1 PPQTPHHGRN
11 AAVRSAVPWSVMNH
25 TQACHYGS
33 WAVAAPALA
42 WASISGRPL
51 ARGLTGEFR
60 MLFFGSALAARAT
73 DASFDC
79 VRLREHDHKPRRLLA
94 SAYASSQLRTL
105 QIKAAQDVPDDLQ
118 GFPSGRC
125 ISGGGAQS
133 CDEGVLE
140 LQASLGLSD
149 LGVVEMQLLAQF

>member
-1 PPQTPHHGRN
+1 PAPRQKRGREVCGSLERHESYARVSLRQLGCRGAGACLGEHQRPTACQRSNWRISN
-11 AAVRSAVPWSVMNH
+11 A
-25 TQACHYGS
+25 
-33 WAVAAPALA
+33 
-42 WASISGRPL
+42 
-51 ARGLTGEFR
+51 
-60 MLFFGSALAARAT
+60 FFGSALAARAT

-149 LGVVEMQLLAQF
+149 LGVV